1 MSSRKS
7 LRLEG
12 VSFIL
17 VYVRAAVRPHM
28 DTMSPRNGHSWQ
40 MGSFLDTGKYL
51 AVGLGSGPF
60 GASLDLGVFVLSYR
74 WPFFDGLGYRMVD
87 GMRG

>member
-74 WPFFDGLGYRMVD
+74 WPFFDGLGYGMVD